1 MGGSGYNSGYKVLI
15 KYIFDDDEKNLG
27 LYFLYIVIWNV
38 TMYNNNNNI
47 RYREHPLNRVANMG
61 PRPLAFRHPRRVDIR
76 FALKTHPF
84 VVSLLSGRYK
94 SGWRS

>member
-1 MGGSGYNSGYKVLI
+1 MGGSGYKVLI

-47 RYREHPLNRVANMG
+47 RYHEHPLNRVANTG
-61 PRPLAFRHPRRVDIR
+61 WTATFRHPRRVDIR

>member
-38 TMYNNNNNI
+38 TI
-47 RYREHPLNRVANMG
+47 
-61 PRPLAFRHPRRVDIR
+61 IIIII
-76 FALKTHPF
+76 FAIISRTSAKSSRQHGLDRDLLPF
-84 VVSLLSGRYK
+84 DTPDESILDLL
-94 SGWRS
+94 

>member
-47 RYREHPLNRVANMG
+47 RYNIAN
-61 PRPLAFRHPRRVDIR
+61 IR
-76 FALKTHPF
+76 
-84 VVSLLSGRYK
+84 
-94 SGWRS
+94 

>member
-1 MGGSGYNSGYKVLI
+1 MGGSEYNSGYKVLI

-47 RYREHPLNRVANMG
+47 HYREHPLNRVANTG
-61 PRPLAFRHPRRVDIR
+61 WTATSRHSRRVDIR

>member
-1 MGGSGYNSGYKVLI
+1 MGGSGYKVLI

-47 RYREHPLNRVANMG
+47 RYREHPLNRVANTT
-61 PRPLAFRHPRRVDIR
+61 A
-76 FALKTHPF
+76 T
-84 VVSLLSGRYK
+84 SCLSTPPTSRY
-94 SGWRS
+94 

>member
-38 TMYNNNNNI
+38 TIIIIIISAIANI
-47 RYREHPLNRVANMG
+47 R
-61 PRPLAFRHPRRVDIR
+61 
-76 FALKTHPF
+76 
-84 VVSLLSGRYK
+84 
-94 SGWRS
+94 

>member
-38 TMYNNNNNI
+38 TMYNNNNNNI
-47 RYREHPLNRVANMG
+47 RYREHPLNRVANTG
-61 PRPLAFRHPRRVDIR
+61 WTATSR
-76 FALKTHPF
+76 
-84 VVSLLSGRYK
+84 LSTPPTSRY
-94 SGWRS
+94 